1 MKTPKN
7 ESILS
12 GLLAK
17 NPVWNEISGGDA
29 ADLADSI
36 EKGEWIGL
44 MVGTDDDTDAG
55 WDKYIAD
62 TFGPFAD
69 FVEGRY
75 IKPDEDDPDFRVA
88 QIKFKP
94 LFNRLSTNAKTG
106 LLADLGDV
114 LKSGYFAESKDG
126 RQNEY
131 FPQGGIAKH
140 WNGGH
145 WYERNYVS
153 DRRLNTRI
161 RLDGAEELIRVGG
174 IDPIHATSVLGKAL
188 VELHPRLANGVKRF
202 DTMVHDYMNKKEEP
216 AKNYVCDMVRELL
229 PKAIPAI
236 EVLDVK
242 TAWRKD
248 PDGISEGISPK
259 LALRKKL
266 NTVDGFLKDLP
277 CFHEVLGKSAKDL
290 YDKGFDLDVAGS
302 GLGDKADA
310 EKEAKRTFDD
320 FDEYID
326 YSLTSEKEDGK
337 DYWYALVKF
346 KPAFWDLADG
356 DLHEVLKLLEDAI
369 SEYC

>member
-1 MKTPKN
+1 MN
-7 ESILS
+7 DAFSA
-12 GLLAK
+12 LAEK
-17 NPVWNEISGGDA
+17 VLDRDDKEAGDA
-29 ADLADSI
+29 IGRNVIMFYDVGPFFTACVDPCEKAI
-36 EKGEWIGL
+36 EWCSDFLKNAGGEPAI
-44 MVGTDDDTDAG
+44 TRNDAG
-55 WDKYIAD
+55 
-62 TFGPFAD
+62 
-69 FVEGRY
+69 
-75 IKPDEDDPDFRVA
+75 
-88 QIKFKP
+88 
-94 LFNRLSTNAKTG
+94 L
-106 LLADLGDV
+106 
-114 LKSGYFAESKDG
+114 ESKDD
-126 RQNEY
+126 RRNEY

-145 WYERNYVS
+145 WYERNYTS

-202 DTMVHDYMNKKEEP
+202 STMVHDYMNKKEEP

-236 EVLDVK
+236 DVIDVK

-277 CFHEVLGKSAKDL
+277 CFHDVLGKSAKDL
-290 YDKGFDLDVAGS
+290 YDKGFDLDVAGFS
-302 GLGDKADA
+302 GGDKAYA

-320 FDEYID
+320 FAEYVD
-326 YSLTSEKEDGK
+326 YSLTSEKEGGK